1 VLVVRDLQ
9 VYYGSSHIVQG
20 CSLTVNAGELVC
32 LLGRNGAGK
41 STTVYSITGIVPARS
56 GYIQFE
62 TREISRLPIHRRAR
76 RGLGLVPQGRR
87 VFPLLSVEE
96 TLEVGARR
104 VDGGWTLERVYHLFP
119 PLYERRRNYGNQL
132 SGGEQQMLALGRALM
147 TNPKL
152 LLLDEPSEGLAPRIV
167 DTMYETIGDL
177 KRQGLAILLVEHSL
191 RDAIDICN
199 RFYIMNRGTVVFEG
213 CKPADLTDEIRER
226 YLGVG

>member
-9 VYYGSSHIVQG
+9 VYYGNSHIVQG

-41 STTVYSITGIVPARS
+41 STTVSAITGIVPARS

-62 TREISRLPIHRRAR
+62 TSEISRLPIHRRAR

-104 VDGGWTLERVYHLFP
+104 ADHGWTLERVYHLFP
-119 PLYERRRNYGNQL
+119 RLYERRRNYGNQL

-191 RDAIDICN
+191 RDAINICN
-199 RFYIMNRGTVVFEG
+199 RFYIMNRGAIVFEG
-213 CKPADLTDEIRER
+213 GRPADLTDEIRER
-226 YLGVG
+226 HLGVG